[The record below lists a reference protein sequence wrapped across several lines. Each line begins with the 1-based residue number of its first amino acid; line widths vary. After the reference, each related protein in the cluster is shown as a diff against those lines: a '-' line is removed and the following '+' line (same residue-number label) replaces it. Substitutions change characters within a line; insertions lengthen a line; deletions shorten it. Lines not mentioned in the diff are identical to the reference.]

1 MPLFGPPNVKK
12 MKAKGNIKGL
22 IKALDFNNDRVVRRA
37 AAEALVAIYKSGRL
51 GAKEVNAILAR
62 EKEIIPLCRH
72 TDRPE
77 VCAFPHE
84 DFGTKDFHADF
95 SL

>member
-37 AAEALVAIYKSGRL
+37 AA
-51 GAKEVNAILAR
+51 
-62 EKEIIPLCRH
+62 
-72 TDRPE
+72 
-77 VCAFPHE
+77 
-84 DFGTKDFHADF
+84 
-95 SL
+95 